1 MSQLP
6 SEFYEVEHPVLDGS
20 LLVHVVHFL
29 VGEAVAHGRQ
39 QLAQVVFMQ
48 SAWKLN
54 EIKNIKIIIEK
65 KRLQFKSV
73 NMLSITLFG
82 LTPLQNWKTLKYLGH
97 PKDSWWGYVDISG
110 FLLFFSKNFVKK
122 VTCWLL
128 TYES

>member
-20 LLVHVVHFL
+20 LLVHVVHLL

-82 LTPLQNWKTLKYLGH
+82 LTPLPLNT
-97 PKDSWWGYVDISG
+97 
-110 FLLFFSKNFVKK
+110 
-122 VTCWLL
+122 
-128 TYES
+128 

>member
-20 LLVHVVHFL
+20 LLVHVVHLL

-54 EIKNIKIIIEK
+54 EKKIKIIIEK
-65 KRLQFKSV
+65 KDF
-73 NMLSITLFG
+73 N
-82 LTPLQNWKTLKYLGH
+82 
-97 PKDSWWGYVDISG
+97 
-110 FLLFFSKNFVKK
+110 
-122 VTCWLL
+122 
-128 TYES
+128 